1 MKILSI
7 GCGLLIMTFFCSSCS
22 LQNPSTSN
30 SQSTTKQTVST
41 HKLGDLSSFRVIV
54 TDTLS
59 LVEKNDLSGG
69 KTRIKDLELAWDS
82 AEAGLKPRSPSDW
95 HIVDGSIDTAL
106 KTLRATIPNQADC
119 QKALQNVLK
128 IMDDSGK

>member
-1 MKILSI
+1 MKTLSI
-7 GCGLLIMTFFCSSCS
+7 SCSFLMMTFLFSSCT

-30 SQSTTKQTVST
+30 SQSTTLQTVPT

-54 TDTLS
+54 TDTLA

-95 HIVDGSIDTAL
+95 HIVDGAIDTVL
-106 KTLRATIPNQADC
+106 KSLRATNPNQVDC
-119 QKALQNVLK
+119 KNALENVLK
-128 IMDDSGK
+128 ALDNSGK

>member
-1 MKILSI
+1 MKTLSI
-7 GCGLLIMTFFCSSCS
+7 SCSFLMMTFLFSSCT

-30 SQSTTKQTVST
+30 SQSTTLQTVPT

-54 TDTLS
+54 TDTLA

-69 KTRIKDLELAWDS
+69 KMRIKDLELAWDS

-95 HIVDGSIDTAL
+95 HIVDGAIDTVL
-106 KTLRATIPNQADC
+106 KSLRATNPNQVDC
-119 QKALQNVLK
+119 KNALENVLK
-128 IMDDSGK
+128 ALDNSGK

>member
-1 MKILSI
+1 MKTLSI
-7 GCGLLIMTFFCSSCS
+7 GCGLLMMTFLYSSCT

-30 SQSTTKQTVST
+30 SQSTTIQTVPT
-41 HKLGDLSSFRVIV
+41 HKLGDLSSFRIIV

-59 LVEKNDLSGG
+59 LVVKNDLSGG

-95 HIVDGSIDTAL
+95 HIVDGSIDTVL
-106 KTLRATIPNQADC
+106 KSLRATTPTQTDC
-119 QKALQNVLK
+119 EKSLQILLKA
-128 IMDDSGK
+128 IDDTGK

>member
-1 MKILSI
+1 MKTLSI
-7 GCGLLIMTFFCSSCS
+7 GCGLLMMTFFFSSCS
-22 LQNPSTSN
+22 LQAPSTN
-30 SQSTTKQTVST
+30 NLQSPTTQTVPT

-95 HIVDGSIDTAL
+95 HIVDGAIDTVL
-106 KTLRATIPNQADC
+106 KSLRATTPTQADC
-119 QKALQNVLK
+119 QKSLQNVLK
-128 IMDDSGK
+128 VMDDTGK

>member
-1 MKILSI
+1 MKTLSI
-7 GCGLLIMTFFCSSCS
+7 SCSFLMMTFLFSSCT

-30 SQSTTKQTVST
+30 SQSTTLQTVPT

-54 TDTLS
+54 TDTLA

-82 AEAGLKPRSPSDW
+82 AEAGLKPRSPNDW
-95 HIVDGSIDTAL
+95 HIVDGAIDTVL
-106 KTLRATIPNQADC
+106 KSLRATNPNQVDC
-119 QKALQNVLK
+119 KNALENVLK
-128 IMDDSGK
+128 ALDNSGK